1 MRAKG
6 DGGWAR
12 SMGHGAGIGVG
23 ISSNIPMPPQGR
35 AVYTGSVDRPVGVL
49 ATRNRETPYR
59 RVSQRA
65 WIP

>member
-12 SMGHGAGIGVG
+12 SMGHGAGIVVG
-23 ISSNIPMPPQGR
+23 ISSNNAPQGQ
-35 AVYTGSVDRPVGVL
+35 AVSTGSVDHPVVVA